1 MLNEIPVVLQCLRI
15 KKKGIEVQVKQETLS
30 LKKNEGRIK
39 ASRERGGGG
48 GGEKEK
54 KKKDYG
60 SEQQRG
66 VRLAKAYRRSNT
78 TVMQQLTVKCVT
90 ALL

>member
-15 KKKGIEVQVKQETLS
+15 KKKGIEVQVKRETLS
-30 LKKNEGRIK
+30 LKKNERRIK
-39 ASRERGGGG
+39 ASRERGG
-48 GGEKEK
+48 EEEEK

-66 VRLAKAYRRSNT
+66 VILAKAYRRSNT

-90 ALL
+90 APL